1 MSYNDS
7 INFNSSSKNTNKNL
21 NILKMKQGD
30 QADLSS

>member
-21 NILKMKQGD
+21 NIFKMKQGD
-30 QADLSS
+30 QADISS